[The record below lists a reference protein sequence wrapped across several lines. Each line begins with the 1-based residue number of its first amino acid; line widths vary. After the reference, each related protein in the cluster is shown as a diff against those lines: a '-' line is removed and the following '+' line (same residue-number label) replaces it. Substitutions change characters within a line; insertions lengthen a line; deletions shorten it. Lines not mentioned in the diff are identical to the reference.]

1 MATFNGR
8 PIDGKLR
15 TMRFRIRFDWPDD
28 SVKRFIA
35 EHPNIDILSI
45 NTSFTTR
52 NFGVTTIWYM
62 ERNKPDPEMNSGAPE
77 PEKYVIKRVSGI
89 KGGSY
94 VLNVRPSYECTL
106 LVDYTEYKMAALR
119 FSEKEANEL
128 LKKLGNG
135 YEMEEV

>member
-8 PIDGKLR
+8 PIDGELR

-52 NFGVTTIWYM
+52 DFGVTTIWYM
-62 ERNKPDPEMNSGAPE
+62 EGNKPDPEMNSGAPE
-77 PEKYVIKRVSGI
+77 PEKYVIKRVSWNNGAF
-89 KGGSY
+89 Y
-94 VLNVRPSYECTL
+94 VLNVRPSYGRTL
-106 LVDYTEYKMAALR
+106 LVDYTEYKMIALR
-119 FSEKEANEL
+119 FSETEAIEL
-128 LKKLGNG
+128 LKKLGNS
-135 YEMEEV
+135 YEMEEI

>member
-8 PIDGKLR
+8 PIDGELR

-52 NFGVTTIWYM
+52 DFGATTIWYM
-62 ERNKPDPEMNSGAPE
+62 EGNKPEPEMNSGAPE
-77 PEKYVIKRVSGI
+77 SKSKWYLIKSP
-89 KGGSY
+89 GGQYLKARRQNS
-94 VLNVRPSYECTL
+94 SICEFT
-106 LVDYTEYKMAALR
+106 DYRCYAQP
-119 FSEKEANEL
+119 FDKEAAERIIVEHFG
-128 LKKLGNG
+128 KG
-135 YEMEEV
+135 YMMEEL

>member
-8 PIDGKLR
+8 PIDGELR

-52 NFGVTTIWYM
+52 DFGVTTIWYM
-62 ERNKPDPEMNSGAPE
+62 EGNKPDPKS
-77 PEKYVIKRVSGI
+77 KWYLIKSPGGQYLKVRRQDSSICEFTDYRYYAQPFDKATAERIIVEHFG
-89 KGGSY
+89 KGY
-94 VLNVRPSYECTL
+94 
-106 LVDYTEYKMAALR
+106 M
-119 FSEKEANEL
+119 
-128 LKKLGNG
+128 
-135 YEMEEV
+135 MEEL